1 MEGGVCV
8 RKAQRLNWP
17 LLLVALRKQTL
28 AHPSMPQLGYE
39 STAQRVLA
47 IPELLHIIFSFGT
60 RASNASN
67 ALVCR
72 NWREAAL
79 DHVWMEVD
87 DLYHLLQLL
96 APLHRRRGETQFY
109 TFQRTPTPEDWAR
122 FAPYACR
129 LRTLKF
135 GTDQWASVSDRA
147 VPLGDSVFYDLARS
161 RTTLEVFPNLRR
173 LWWET
178 EYRALQSQHAVLFM
192 HDKVKEF
199 AFGLESEDLMSLA
212 TDVVGRMPS
221 LLSLKCMCLDAFYD
235 PNHDSILKHLVSHLP
250 KLQEITLPK
259 QALGGQILKALSLL
273 PELRA
278 LLYDNIG
285 GIRGTFAPV
294 IADALEDGAFPMLD
308 DLCLDSTLEDMRHYL
323 TGGAL
328 LPRIRHISV
337 ESANPESPLAVQEFL
352 SDVTR
357 CYPLL
362 ETIAID
368 VIVSIEVQEQEAC
381 EPLMLEHVHPIL
393 SLGQLTRLEL
403 RHNLPLQIS
412 EDDMAEFGA
421 ALPAIEFLILNP
433 EPLLLS
439 KPRLSIHSLPTI
451 GQNFPNLLHL
461 EIYLDAEDVGT
472 QPTPPPLATMRVFP
486 YLRVLHV
493 GVSPLGPDQVP
504 VALFLSYLL
513 SENESVDI
521 RSGSSWDSELF
532 ENSAEY
538 GTMLQ
543 ERCQRWGEVAKTLPL
558 LLQLR
563 KEEKAHRRDIEKE
576 VEDLRMRNEILMG
589 NMHLNED
596 VKPLSYDKGCIVC

>member
-1 MEGGVCV
+1 
-8 RKAQRLNWP
+8 
-17 LLLVALRKQTL
+17 
-28 AHPSMPQLGYE
+28 MPQLGYE
-39 STAQRVLA
+39 STTQRVLS

-60 RASNASN
+60 RASNVSN

-72 NWREAAL
+72 KWHEVAL
-79 DHVWMEVD
+79 DYVWMEVD
-87 DLYHLLQLL
+87 DIYCLLQLL
-96 APLHRRRGETQFY
+96 TPLHRRRETQFY
-109 TFQRTPTPEDWAR
+109 TFQRTPTPEDWVR
-122 FAPYACR
+122 FAPYARR

-135 GTDQWASVSDRA
+135 GTDAWATDRA
-147 VPLGDSVFYDLARS
+147 VSLEDSVFHDIARS

-178 EYRALQSQHAVLFM
+178 EYRALKSQHAVLFM
-192 HDKVKEF
+192 HDKVQEF
-199 AFGLESEDLMSLA
+199 AFSLQTEDPMSLA

-221 LLSLKCMCLDAFYD
+221 LLSLKCMSYD
-235 PNHDSILKHLVSHLP
+235 PFYEPRYDPILKHLFSHLL
-250 KLQEITLPK
+250 KLQEITIAK
-259 QALGGQILKALSLL
+259 QALGGHVLKALSLL
-273 PELRA
+273 PELRV
-278 LLYDNIG
+278 LQFDTIG
-285 GIRGTFAPV
+285 GIPCTPAPV
-294 IADALEDGAFPMLD
+294 IADKLEDGAFPLLD

-328 LPRIRHISV
+328 LPRLRSLSV
-337 ESANPESPLAVQEFL
+337 ESANLESPFAVQEFL

-362 ETIAID
+362 GTIAID
-368 VIVSIEVQEQEAC
+368 VIVRIEEQEDC
-381 EPLMLEHVHPIL
+381 EPLMLEHVQPIL
-393 SLGQLTRLEL
+393 SLGQLTHLEL

-412 EDDMAEFGA
+412 EVDLAEFGA
-421 ALPAIEFLILNP
+421 ALPAVQFLALNP

-439 KPRLSIHSLPTI
+439 KPPFTIHSLPSI
-451 GQNFPNLLHL
+451 GQSFPNLSHL

-472 QPTPPPLATMRVFP
+472 QPTPSPLAKMRVFP
-486 YLRVLHV
+486 YLRLLNV
-493 GVSPLGPDQVP
+493 GVSPIGPDQVP

-513 SENESVDI
+513 SDNERVEI
-521 RSGSSWDSELF
+521 RWGSSWDPQLF
-532 ENSAEY
+532 EHSDEY
-538 GTMLQ
+538 RTAFE

-596 VKPLSYDKGCIVC
+596 VKHTPLAYDKGCIVC